1 MGAKDFSQYVEGKT
15 FDEILRE
22 GRKESMGHVD
32 LQVPKSVEL
41 LVGEER
47 DRLLRAALRIA
58 AKQRARE
65 LEKEQREALTH
76 IRRYERKYGM
86 PLAKFERVQLRKL
99 DTVQAHE
106 DYNDW
111 FFWAN
116 VLERA
121 ERATSALK
129 NMETIE

>member
-1 MGAKDFSQYVEGKT
+1 MG
-15 FDEILRE
+15 R
-22 GRKESMGHVD
+22 VD

-76 IRRYERKYGM
+76 IRRYERKYGV
-86 PLAKFERVQLRKL
+86 PFAKFERVRLRKL

-111 FFWAN
+111 FFWTS
-116 VLERA
+116 VLQRA
-121 ERATSALK
+121 EKAFDALK
-129 NMETIE
+129 NGDRRVKGIPARYRDLVVGVASADHLTREG